1 MSKLAVLSLISLFVL
16 PVRNGMA
23 DDFRV
28 IPNAAIREEYND
40 NIFFSD
46 DAEQDDFITTA
57 SAGLEVRERTEL
69 LKAALITRFD
79 GLSYADNS
87 ELNAIEEYYKG
98 SVAYQLNPF
107 LNLSADAGYSVD
119 SRSDR
124 DLDVTGYV
132 LTTDVRRRQDYSFS
146 ADYQASEKTS
156 LFSSYS
162 YLDDQFEISDVDE
175 FTGQNVLVGLTRSLD
190 FTKPTAARLYGRY
203 SHYDFYSSKVDNYSV
218 TAGFSRQFSEKLSYV
233 FDIGPRYTE
242 GSEKRTAET
251 SYDSGLG
258 GQFTLTYNEELTT
271 AEMNIFHEVSGS
283 SGRDGATERT
293 GLVLSLKH
301 RIGERSSVRLGI
313 DSYQNKAT
321 RDAAFASDLNE
332 LTTSLTPSLRY
343 EFNPEIFCEAT
354 YRYTVITDQ
363 ETDHEK
369 HRNLV
374 FIKLTYQ
381 YPVIE

>member
-1 MSKLAVLSLISLFVL
+1 MSRLAVLALISLFVL
-16 PVRNGMA
+16 PVRQGMA

-28 IPNAAIREEYND
+28 IPNAAMREEYND

-69 LKAALITRFD
+69 LKAALITRLD
-79 GLSYADNS
+79 GLAYADNS

-98 SVAYQLNPF
+98 SVGYQLNPF

-132 LTTDVRRRQDYSFS
+132 LSTDVRRRQDYSFS
-146 ADYQASEKTS
+146 ADYRASEKTS

-162 YLDDQFEISDVDE
+162 YLDDQFETSEVDE

-242 GSEKRTAET
+242 GSEKRTSET
-251 SYDSGLG
+251 SYDNGLG
-258 GQFTLTYNEELTT
+258 GQLTLTYNEELTT
-271 AEMNIFHEVSGS
+271 AEMNIFHEVTGS

-321 RDAAFASDLNE
+321 RDEAFATDLNE
-332 LTTSLTPSLRY
+332 LTTSLAPSLRY

-363 ETDHEK
+363 EADHEK
-369 HRNLV
+369 HRNLM
-374 FIKLTYQ
+374 FFKLTYQ
-381 YPVIE
+381 YPVVE

>member
-1 MSKLAVLSLISLFVL
+1 MSRLAVLALISLFVL
-16 PVRNGMA
+16 PARQAMA

-40 NIFFSD
+40 NISFSD
-46 DAEQDDFITTA
+46 EAEQDDFITTA

-69 LKAALITRFD
+69 LKAALITRLD

-98 SVAYQLNPF
+98 SVSYQLNPF
-107 LNLSADAGYSVD
+107 LNLSAGAGYSVD

-162 YLDDQFEISDVDE
+162 YLDDQFETSEVDE
-175 FTGQNVLVGLTRSLD
+175 FTGQNVLVGLTHSLD

-203 SHYDFYSSKVDNYSV
+203 SHYDFYSSKADNYSV

-301 RIGERSSVRLGI
+301 RIGERSSARLGI
-313 DSYQNKAT
+313 DSYQNKAS
-321 RDAAFASDLNE
+321 RDAAFATDLNE

-343 EFNPEIFCEAT
+343 EFNPEIFCEAA
-354 YRYTVITDQ
+354 YRYSVITDQ
-363 ETDHEK
+363 EADHEK

-381 YPVIE
+381 YPVVE

>member
-46 DAEQDDFITTA
+46 DIEQDDFITTA

-98 SVAYQLNPF
+98 NVGYQLNPF
-107 LNLSADAGYSVD
+107 LRLSADAGYSVD
-119 SRSDR
+119 SRADR

-132 LTTDVRRRQDYSFS
+132 FTTDVRRRQDYSFS
-146 ADYQASEKTS
+146 ADYQASEKTT

-175 FTGQNVLVGLTRSLD
+175 FTGQNVLAGLTRSLD

-242 GSEKRTAET
+242 GSEKRTPET

-313 DSYQNKAT
+313 DSYLNKAA
-321 RDAAFASDLNE
+321 RDAAYVSDLNE
-332 LTTSLTPSLRY
+332 LTTTLTPSLHY
-343 EFNPEIFCEAT
+343 EFNPEFFCETA

-363 ETDHEK
+363 ETDHGK